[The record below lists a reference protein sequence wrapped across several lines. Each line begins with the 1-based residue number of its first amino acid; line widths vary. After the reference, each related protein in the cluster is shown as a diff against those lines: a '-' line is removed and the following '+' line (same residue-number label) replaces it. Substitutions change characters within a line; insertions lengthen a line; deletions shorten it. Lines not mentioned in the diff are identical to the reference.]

1 MDERDKGGLQSPPPG
16 WRLDPR
22 YVECKTRRT
31 QLLLAPSLHA
41 RIKVAAEAAG
51 LSFNAW
57 CSEALERVV
66 RDAERAREIEEA
78 LDEAGAEGGAAGS
91 EASPPSGVSK

>member
-1 MDERDKGGLQSPPPG
+1 MDERDKGLQAPPG
-16 WRLDPR
+16 WKLDPR

-41 RIKVAAEAAG
+41 RIKTVAETAG

-57 CSEALERVV
+57 CSQALEVAV
-66 RDAERAREIEEA
+66 RDAERELTIENA
-78 LDEAGAEGGAAGS
+78 LEGDDGDAPDG
-91 EASPPSGVSK
+91 EASPGPSM